1 MNTPRSLHDS
11 NESSDA
17 PHAPYKTTPIFN
29 EQTLPTALRN
39 AHNTKA
45 GVWGI
50 IRVLEGKVRY
60 VIEESATETLLTPA
74 LPGLV
79 RPEQL
84 HHVEPL
90 GSMRMRV
97 EFYDR
102 EPNLSIGSDD
112 L

>member
-1 MNTPRSLHDS
+1 MNTSRSLHDA
-11 NESSDA
+11 NEPSEA
-17 PHAPYKTTPIFN
+17 AHAAYKTTPIFDQ
-29 EQTLPTALRN
+29 QTLPAALRN
-39 AHNTKA
+39 AHRTKA

-50 IRVLEGKVRY
+50 IRVLEGEVRY
-60 VIEESATETLLTPA
+60 VIEESSTETILTPA

-102 EPNLSIGSDD
+102 EPNLSMGSDD